1 MQIGELSRLAGI
13 SARMLRHYD
22 AIGLVSPTRTLSN
35 GYRTYTHADI
45 ARLFRV
51 ESLRTLGLSLKA
63 IQQTM
68 TAEEVP
74 PSDLFDELIAGTQAR
89 IDREQALLRRLI
101 SVRDSDATSW
111 NEVLDLVALMQHLVS
126 PDPSRRQSAALSA
139 PPSIPAGALVDTLM
153 NEDDPNVA
161 GALQW
166 NLARSIHTALPQ
178 LVAAL
183 QAPDPQT
190 RRRAIDTII
199 KVQPDDLKDVLTQ
212 ALRSPDH
219 VVRERAAS
227 ALGSRGDKDGVLEL
241 IDMVV
246 RGADDVEAADLL
258 GRLAVEH
265 DLGDHITE
273 HIVGRLARAEEV
285 RGSRSR
291 LTQALAEMPGTK
303 ADLALTE
310 LTRDPD
316 PTVSMTARYI
326 VSRRP

>member
-1 MQIGELSRLAGI
+1 
-13 SARMLRHYD
+13 MLRHYD

-35 GYRTYTHADI
+35 GYREYTHADI

-51 ESLRTLGLSLKA
+51 ESLRTLGLSLNA

-68 TAEEVP
+68 TGEDFP
-74 PSDLFDELIAGTQAR
+74 PSELFGELIASTQAR
-89 IDREQALLRRLI
+89 IEREQALLRRLI
-101 SVRDSDATSW
+101 SVRDSQATSW
-111 NEVLDLVALMQHLVS
+111 DEVLELVALMQYLVS

-139 PPSIPAGALVDTLM
+139 PQNLPADALVDTLL

-166 NLARSIHTALPQ
+166 NLARSIHAALPQ

-183 QAPDPQT
+183 ESPDPQT
-190 RRRAIDTII
+190 RRRAIVTII
-199 KVQPDDLKDVLTQ
+199 KVQPDDLKDVLRQ
-212 ALRSPDH
+212 ALLNPDH

-227 ALGSRGDKDGVLEL
+227 ALGGRGDKDAVPEL
-241 IDMVV
+241 IDMIV

-258 GRLAVEH
+258 GRVAGQH

-285 RGSRSR
+285 PGSRSR
-291 LTQALAEMPGTK
+291 LTQALAEIPGTK
-303 ADLALTE
+303 ADLALAE
-310 LTRDPD
+310 LARDAD
-316 PTVSMTARYI
+316 VTVSITARYI
-326 VSRRP
+326 VTRRP